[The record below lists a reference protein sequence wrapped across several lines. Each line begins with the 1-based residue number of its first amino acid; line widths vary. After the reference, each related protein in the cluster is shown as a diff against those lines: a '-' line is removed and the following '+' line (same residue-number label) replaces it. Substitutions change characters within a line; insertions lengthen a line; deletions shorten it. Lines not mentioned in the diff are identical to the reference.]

1 MRCKQNDVEF
11 QGNLFKTQQV
21 ATPLPLAG
29 WKVNMMADTHA
40 AILDHEEKVLNRKW
54 TVSLW
59 TCVCQ

>member
-1 MRCKQNDVEF
+1 MEF